1 LFIRSSSLTNKHLG
15 CVAMRDDYKIYV
27 DAGRPATLNNGA
39 GALTDCATLPE
50 AVLAWHKLAPEQK
63 IRATVKV
70 IGGPVYTAHEIERLT
85 TGQSRREMDH
95 IAQFQTSDESIL
107 RELARETI
115 AWHGAAANSNRN
127 WAFFLCA
134 VIERFGPP
142 VDSGGLP
149 RLWVDIWEEECRRA
163 NTEEEILGDALQCVL
178 DYIEHSERENYYAL
192 PKAEREKHVYHAAQK
207 VRAWILP
214 NRDE

>member
-1 LFIRSSSLTNKHLG
+1 
-15 CVAMRDDYKIYV
+15 MDD
-27 DAGRPATLNNGA
+27 
-39 GALTDCATLPE
+39 
-50 AVLAWHKLAPEQK
+50 
-63 IRATVKV
+63 
-70 IGGPVYTAHEIERLT
+70 IE
-85 TGQSRREMDH
+85 
-95 IAQFQTSDESIL
+95 QFQTSDESIL

-115 AWHGAAANSNRN
+115 AWHGAAANSNGN
-127 WAFFLCA
+127 WAFFLSA
-134 VIERFGPP
+134 VIGRFGPP

-149 RLWVDIWEEECRRA
+149 RMWVDIWEEECRRA